1 LRRDRAR
8 DFDVEHD
15 FAIVR
20 IRGGRFVPGAID
32 RDCRHVGR
40 CNADFVEEDLEI
52 AGAKSASQFD
62 DGNRLTGSIE
72 SLAAKCRWEV
82 VALGEF
88 RGGHAIAAAGT
99 GSARPDVHIAMLGT
113 RIKAKHARHN
123 PIQRLWDLD
132 FALPSSISAGGV
144 VINLYIR
151 RKQAQEIAK
160 RSPQHNRT
168 LRRAAMCDDEIVL
181 LRELLHEVEVLRSGP
196 MSLSQLRSRKISS
209 LGKRLAALLLHAL
222 FERGDIADGTG
233 ANGESGDL

>member
-1 LRRDRAR
+1 M
-8 DFDVEHD
+8 
-15 FAIVR
+15 
-20 IRGGRFVPGAID
+20 
-32 RDCRHVGR
+32 
-40 CNADFVEEDLEI
+40 
-52 AGAKSASQFD
+52 
-62 DGNRLTGSIE
+62 
-72 SLAAKCRWEV
+72 
-82 VALGEF
+82 
-88 RGGHAIAAAGT
+88 
-99 GSARPDVHIAMLGT
+99 HIAMLGT